1 MLLWRKMGLPDD
13 MVHIVQRH
21 RNGIIPKLLELFFA
35 IMHIVIVFHGH
46 IELVAGWLGS
56 AEALGAEVAATHD
69 DPSVA
74 MFTVVLGQTEVEL
87 GVEVF
92 GGVYAQLQAT
102 FRYVC
107 AKLTDALVNRGR
119 IFRLLYVANE
129 ILAVLFQTHLL
140 IAKEEFAR
148 CL

>member
-1 MLLWRKMGLPDD
+1 
-13 MVHIVQRH
+13 
-21 RNGIIPKLLELFFA
+21 
-35 IMHIVIVFHGH
+35 
-46 IELVAGWLGS
+46 
-56 AEALGAEVAATHD
+56 
-69 DPSVA
+69 

-107 AKLTDALVNRGR
+107 AKLTDALINLGR
-119 IFRLLYVANE
+119 VFRLIYIVKE
-129 ILAVLFQTHLL
+129 ILAVLFQTYLL
-140 IAKEEFAR
+140 VAEEEFAR